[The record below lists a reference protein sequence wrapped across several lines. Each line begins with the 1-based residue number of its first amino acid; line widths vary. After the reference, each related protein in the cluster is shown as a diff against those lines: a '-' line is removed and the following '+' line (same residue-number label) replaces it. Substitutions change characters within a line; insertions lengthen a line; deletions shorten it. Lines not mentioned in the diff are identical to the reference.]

1 MNILH
6 MGWANLPRE
15 ERLAKKRAWNR
26 VHRAQIKAY
35 NREIRRARRLVCNRE
50 WERTHPV
57 VHRTLAL
64 IDEALE
70 QRRLPPLSQRD
81 VTVED
86 LLGCSCA
93 ELEERLGP
101 IGDDE
106 IDHII
111 PLRTYD
117 LSDPIDLMRAFHWR
131 NTQLLAK
138 HAHMIKGAS
147 LPPNDQLLQLKA
159 VWPNSW
165 WGPECDAE
173 DWS

>member
-6 MGWANLPRE
+6 MGWAN
-15 ERLAKKRAWNR
+15 
-26 VHRAQIKAY
+26 
-35 NREIRRARRLVCNRE
+35 
-50 WERTHPV
+50 PV

-101 IGDDE
+101 IATMKL
-106 IDHII
+106 ITSFRYA
-111 PLRTYD
+111 LT
-117 LSDPIDLMRAFHWR
+117 
-131 NTQLLAK
+131 T
-138 HAHMIKGAS
+138 
-147 LPPNDQLLQLKA
+147 
-159 VWPNSW
+159 
-165 WGPECDAE
+165 
-173 DWS
+173 

>member
-6 MGWANLPRE
+6 MGWAN
-15 ERLAKKRAWNR
+15 
-26 VHRAQIKAY
+26 
-35 NREIRRARRLVCNRE
+35 
-50 WERTHPV
+50 PV
-57 VHRTLAL
+57 VHRTLAR

-111 PLRTYD
+111 PLRAYD

-131 NTQLLAK
+131 NTQVLTKEAN
-138 HAHMIKGAS
+138 IVKGAS
-147 LPPNDQLLQLKA
+147 LPPNAQLLKMKDL
-159 VWPNSW
+159 WPNTW
-165 WGPECDAE
+165 WNASCDAVQVHALARAMQFKFTP
-173 DWS
+173 